1 MITLYEMPDSGNC
14 YKVRLTLNQL
24 EIPFQRKSVDISKGE
39 SRTEDY
45 LALNPNGRVPLIVLD
60 DGTPISESNAI
71 ICYLARGS
79 SLRPTDPIAEAQ
91 MLSWMFFEQYS
102 HEPYIATTRYWLH
115 VLEDPEG
122 YAARIEQNTP
132 LGYAAL
138 GVMEKRLR
146 EADFLVGDEYSLAD
160 IALYAYTHVAD
171 EGGFDLEAYPAIR
184 SWLDRVRDQP
194 RYVPMERLDGAG
206 HDVPGTTRS

>member
-24 EIPFQRKSVDISKGE
+24 EIPFQRKLVDISQGE
-39 SRTEDY
+39 SRKQDY

-60 DGTPISESNAI
+60 DATAIPESNAI
-71 ICYLARGS
+71 ICYLARGTP
-79 SLRPTDPIAEAQ
+79 LRPTDPVAEAQ

-115 VLEDPEG
+115 MLDDREG
-122 YAARIEQNTP
+122 YAERIAHNTP

-138 GVMEKRLR
+138 GVMEKRLS
-146 EADFLVGDEYSLAD
+146 EADFLVGDQYSLAD
-160 IALYAYTHVAD
+160 IALYAYTHVAG
-171 EGGFDLEAYPAIR
+171 EGGFDLAPYPGIR
-184 SWLDRVRDQP
+184 SWLDRVSAQP
-194 RYVPMERLDGAG
+194 RHVPMERL
-206 HDVPGTTRS
+206 P

>member
-24 EIPFQRKSVDISKGE
+24 EIPFQRKPVDISKGE

-45 LALNPNGRVPLIVLD
+45 LALNPNGRVPLIVLE
-60 DGTPISESNAI
+60 DGTTIAESNAI

-79 SLRPTDPIAEAQ
+79 SLRPGDRVAEAQ
-91 MLSWMFFEQYS
+91 MLGWMFFEQYS
-102 HEPYIATTRYWLH
+102 HEPYIATTRYWVYLLKDRAGH
-115 VLEDPEG
+115 AE
-122 YAARIEQNTP
+122 RIEHNMP

-171 EGGFDLEAYPAIR
+171 EGGFDLGSYPATR
-184 SWLDRVRDQP
+184 SWLDRIRDQP
-194 RYVPMERLDGAG
+194 RYVPMERL
-206 HDVPGTTRS
+206 S